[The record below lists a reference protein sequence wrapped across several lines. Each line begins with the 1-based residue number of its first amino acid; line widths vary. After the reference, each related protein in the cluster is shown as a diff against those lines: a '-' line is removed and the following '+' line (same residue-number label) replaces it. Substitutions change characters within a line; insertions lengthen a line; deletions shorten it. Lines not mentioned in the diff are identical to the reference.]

1 MEKKWERDKA
11 TKARNEFYADQLF
24 NKWFHGLAV
33 RTLDSESSNPSSILG
48 GTFFLRFFKQFEQ
61 SSIDFEEQTKDLK
74 TFTLYGLIRHKI
86 QPAKSIREEQ

>member
-11 TKARNEFYADQLF
+11 TKGRNDFYADQLF

-48 GTFFLRFFKQFEQ
+48 GTFLFFFCP
-61 SSIDFEEQTKDLK
+61 SRL
-74 TFTLYGLIRHKI
+74 
-86 QPAKSIREEQ
+86 